1 MAQRS
6 RLSSFLTE
14 LKRRRVFRMAVFC
27 GDIAFVIMQIIE
39 AAELLQVWGYVR
51 ISIVGDAAH

>member
-1 MAQRS
+1 
-6 RLSSFLTE
+6 
-14 LKRRRVFRMAVFC
+14 MAVFC

-51 ISIVGDAAH
+51 ISIVGDAAHRPSDGGRLP